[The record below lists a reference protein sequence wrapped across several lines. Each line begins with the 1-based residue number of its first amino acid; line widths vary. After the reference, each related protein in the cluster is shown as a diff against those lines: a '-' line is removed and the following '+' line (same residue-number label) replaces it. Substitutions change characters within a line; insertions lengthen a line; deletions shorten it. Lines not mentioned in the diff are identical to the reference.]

1 MEQFSLGHSYK
12 FNTASFLSI
21 IGLQRKVC
29 LQLPSS
35 ALIWIFRLLMH
46 FSTQMFLYSF
56 NNSSILLHNTK
67 KYCIYGRREAIL
79 LRLKKKPIFICVR
92 LASCVFPWKGEGSI
106 PQWHLQQGQVG
117 VGREQGSGVRRAAA
131 SGTQYIQLHE
141 LYWGWWTHRNP
152 NKQEPKLVGQ
162 RGEAQTCLCF
172 SAKAVLERLL

>member
-56 NNSSILLHNTK
+56 DNSSILLQKEILHLWQERSYLAKTEK
-67 KYCIYGRREAIL
+67 ETHLYLCQTGFMCLPLEGRRFHPAVASAAGPGWGGKGTGEWG
-79 LRLKKKPIFICVR
+79 KK
-92 LASCVFPWKGEGSI
+92 SSSI
-106 PQWHLQQGQVG
+106 WHSVHP
-117 VGREQGSGVRRAAA
+117 AA
-131 SGTQYIQLHE
+131 
-141 LYWGWWTHRNP
+141 
-152 NKQEPKLVGQ
+152 
-162 RGEAQTCLCF
+162 
-172 SAKAVLERLL
+172 